1 MNTRQRSLARRT
13 GFSLTV
19 LCLVTAALG
28 IFMPWIGKTLPA
40 LDPERVNLAA
50 EAASLPPLSGPH
62 LLGTDD
68 QGRDCAARLAAGAT
82 RTLTAAIAAVA
93 LAGLLGILVGLVSGF
108 FGGVTDIVLMRA
120 VEVLMAFPGLV
131 LAIAIVSAMGPS
143 LVSVVVATGLVGAPS
158 FARLA
163 RAVTRVEAARD
174 YVAAARILG
183 GSTGRILFA
192 HVLPNAAPHLWALAT
207 LSLGTAVL
215 EIAGLGFLGLGVE
228 PGVPE
233 WGTDVSLG
241 RNQFLTA
248 PWTVLVPGTA
258 CALAVLGFNLLGN
271 SLQERD

>member
-1 MNTRQRSLARRT
+1 MRPPTGSFARRAGLVLT
-13 GFSLTV
+13 LLVAATALAGFL
-19 LCLVTAALG
+19 
-28 IFMPWIGKTLPA
+28 MPWIGKAFPV
-40 LDPERVNLAA
+40 LDPERVDLSAD
-50 EAASLPPLSGPH
+50 STGLPPLSGPH

-68 QGRDCAARLAAGAT
+68 QGRDCAARLAAGAA
-82 RTLTAAIAAVA
+82 RTITAALAATAVA
-93 LAGLLGILVGLVSGF
+93 ALIGIPLGLVSGF
-108 FGGVTDIVLMRA
+108 FGGAADIAIMRT

-131 LAIAIVSAMGPS
+131 LAIAIVSALGPS
-143 LVSVVVATGLVGAPS
+143 LASVVVATGLVGSPA

-163 RAVTRVEAARD
+163 RAVARVETAKE
-174 YVAAARILG
+174 YVAAARALG
-183 GSTGRILFA
+183 AGSSRILLS
-192 HVLPNAAPHLWALAT
+192 HVLPNAAPPLWALAT
-207 LSLGTAVL
+207 LSMGTAVL

-258 CALAVLGFNLLGN
+258 CALAVLGFNLLGD